1 MKLPGGAVV
10 RTLCVTAGGTGLI
23 LGQGTKISYVVWA
36 WPKKKTK
43 KKREKQE
50 NQDTVRIRKTKSCY
64 YQTYFKRMV
73 KENT

>member
-1 MKLPGGAVV
+1 MKLPGGPVV

-43 KKREKQE
+43 KKKG
-50 NQDTVRIRKTKSCY
+50 KTGKSGHC
-64 YQTYFKRMV
+64 QN
-73 KENT
+73 KEN